1 VIVGAVVEIRIGNAW
16 LRLGKLDGYSDL
28 YESPFLARVPKV

>member
-1 VIVGAVVEIRIGNAW
+1 VIAGAASRDSNRQR